1 MGSIE
6 RAYLVCATPRSG
18 STLLCELLRGTGVAG
33 RPAEYFEAL
42 RSTGLPRQPRQ
53 YFEALDDPA
62 VLDLLPPLDPGTPET
77 AFALD
82 AVLRE
87 GTTPN
92 GVFGAK
98 LMWTH
103 LPDFLARVRSVDLPA
118 LRYVHVI
125 RRAKVAQAVS
135 LWIAIQ
141 TQRWRAEGEPGA
153 TREPVYSFAA
163 IEHLVESLR
172 RQEEAWTAW
181 LDDPLVVVYE
191 ELAAAPAPTIGELLD
206 ALGLEGEASAPR
218 MRRQSDGRS
227 QAWAER
233 YAEEAA

>member
-1 MGSIE
+1 
-6 RAYLVCATPRSG
+6 
-18 STLLCELLRGTGVAG
+18 VAG

-53 YFEALDDPA
+53 YFEGLDDPA

-77 AFALD
+77 AFDVD
-82 AVLRE
+82 AVLRK
-87 GTTPN
+87 GTTPS

-98 LMWTH
+98 VMWTH
-103 LPDFLARVRSVDLPA
+103 LPDFLVRVRPAELPG
-118 LRYVHVI
+118 LRYVQVI
-125 RRAKVAQAVS
+125 RRDKVAQAVS

-141 TQRWRAEGEPGA
+141 TQRWRDDDGERGA

-163 IEHLVESLR
+163 IGHLVAQLR
-172 RQEEAWTAW
+172 VQEQAWTAW

-191 ELAAAPAPTIGELLD
+191 ELAAAPAQTIAALLD
-206 ALGLEGEASAPR
+206 ALGVEGEVAGPR

-227 QAWAER
+227 QAWIER
-233 YAEEAA
+233 YTEEEASEAVTSPPGRGRA